1 MEQPRKFGFG
11 SEADSG
17 DQRADVGYGSAAD
30 VVAIISVVG
39 FGPGA
44 DVEPSVAKCQRGA
57 NSALARVPINHRLSL
72 GCRGCLDCCV
82 PNP

>member
-30 VVAIISVVG
+30 VVAIISVACYLLV
-39 FGPGA
+39 
-44 DVEPSVAKCQRGA
+44 
-57 NSALARVPINHRLSL
+57 SAASP
-72 GCRGCLDCCV
+72 
-82 PNP
+82 PPT